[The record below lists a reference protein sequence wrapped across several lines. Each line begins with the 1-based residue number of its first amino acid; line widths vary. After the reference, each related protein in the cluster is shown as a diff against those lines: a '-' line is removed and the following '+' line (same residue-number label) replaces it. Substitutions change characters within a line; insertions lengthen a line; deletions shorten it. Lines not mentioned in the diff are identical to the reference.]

1 MKTMAGM
8 TRFYALRRV
17 HCASM
22 ARWILLTMIGI
33 AAASGC
39 GPKSEA
45 IPTGP
50 DPLIATTPAGKV
62 FEQLRSGLYQIEA
75 GLESLEA
82 AVLAAESAKPASA
95 EAKSSVEEIR
105 ELLNTAGEALTE
117 EAAVPAEKGGDVPTA
132 DARRAK
138 LVNLVNDSL
147 HDLRDARGIVDSLGD
162 DSNPSPLE
170 PVGEKIDAVIDD
182 LLGSLE
188 ALGGKE
194 ETEE

>member
-1 MKTMAGM
+1 
-8 TRFYALRRV
+8 
-17 HCASM
+17 M
-22 ARWILLTMIGI
+22 ARWFLLTLVGLL
-33 AAASGC
+33 SVLGC
-39 GPKSEA
+39 GSKSET
-45 IPTGP
+45 IPIGP
-50 DPLIATTPAGKV
+50 DPLVATTPAGKV
-62 FEQLRSGLYQIEA
+62 FEQLRSGLYQIGA

-82 AVLAAESAKPASA
+82 AVKVAESIQPSNADAKASLG
-95 EAKSSVEEIR
+95 EIR
-105 ELLNTAGEALTE
+105 DLLNTAGDGLAE
-117 EAAVPAEKGGDVPTA
+117 EAAVPAEKGGDVSTA

-162 DSNPSPLE
+162 DSKPSPLE

-194 ETEE
+194 ESGE